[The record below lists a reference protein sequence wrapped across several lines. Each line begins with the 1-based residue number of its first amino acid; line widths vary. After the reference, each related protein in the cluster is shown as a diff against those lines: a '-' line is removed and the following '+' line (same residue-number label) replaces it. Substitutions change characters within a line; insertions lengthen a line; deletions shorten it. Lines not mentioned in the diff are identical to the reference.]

1 MKNTLTYEKIPRHHA
16 QREFRK
22 AFNKAK
28 KCKKRP
34 HQIRKNKKDEARGG
48 RPRPELNTRSSCLV
62 QTYTSIKTQQHPV
75 VLLRTLLLLWLY
87 HTENRVRRIPR
98 TYHVSTLYLIC
109 T

>member
-1 MKNTLTYEKIPRHHA
+1 MPKENFARLLIRQKN
-16 QREFRK
+16 
-22 AFNKAK
+22 AK
-28 KCKKRP
+28 NAPTKFAK
-34 HQIRKNKKDEARGG
+34 KKDEARGG